1 MGHDQRFKE
10 LLRLFLRP
18 FLEHFFPDIAGH
30 LDLSSPEFVDK
41 ELFEDPPEGSH
52 RIADLVARVTTK
64 DGEPEL
70 LLVHIEVQA
79 DRKGDVPA
87 RMFDYYALLRRTYR
101 LPVVPLVI
109 YLRGGHDRLTH
120 EEYRDTL
127 FGRETLRFRYH
138 CLVLARLNAEEHVG
152 SDEPLLAGLAALMD
166 RSGVNHPLRLRLSM
180 LNRIGKS
187 PYDPYRK
194 FLLTNLVEVYFELG
208 ENEAERFQ
216 EALSHPDF
224 KEANE
229 MAGTY
234 SERLLEEGREEG
246 RQEGRELGRSEGL
259 MHARQQT
266 LLRQMTKKFGALP
279 EQLVTR
285 VQAMT
290 STEALDALLDQVL
303 VSDSLDEM
311 DLPG

>member
-18 FLEHFFPDIAGH
+18 FLEHFFPEIAGH

-41 ELFEDPPEGSH
+41 ELFEDPPEGS
-52 RIADLVARVTTK
+52 RRVADLVARVTTQ
-64 DGEPEL
+64 DGEPEM

-79 DRKGDVPA
+79 DRKSDVPA
-87 RMFDYYALLRRTYR
+87 QMFDYYTLIRRTYR

-109 YLRGGHDRLTH
+109 YLRGGRDGLTH

-127 FGRETLRFRYH
+127 FGRETLRFRYD
-138 CLVLARLNAEEHVG
+138 CLALALLDAEEHVG
-152 SDEPLLAGLAALMD
+152 SDEALLAGLAALMD
-166 RSGVNHPLRLRLSM
+166 RSGVNQPLRLRLSM
-180 LNRIGKS
+180 LNRIGRS
-187 PYDPYRK
+187 PYDSYRK

-208 ENEAERFQ
+208 ENEVERFR
-216 EALSHPDF
+216 EVLSHPEF

-229 MAGTY
+229 MASTY
-234 SERLLEEGREEG
+234 AERLLEEGREEG
-246 RQEGRELGRSEGL
+246 RQQGRSEGL
-259 MHARQQT
+259 VHGKQET
-266 LLRQMTKKFGALP
+266 LLRLSTKKFGALP

-290 STEALDALLDQVL
+290 SNEALDALLDQVL

-311 DLPG
+311 DLPS